1 MISIKRQELFAALNL
16 CKARLLSKKIPLF
29 VGWALTNRC
38 NYKCKYCA
46 RWNTPSEELTT
57 QEILYAIGELA
68 EMGVY
73 RINFTG
79 GEPLI
84 RQDLG
89 SIVRTAKTKGIR
101 VDISTNGSLVSQMMD
116 AIKGIDCLR
125 ISYDGPQEVHDGQRI
140 KGSHLDAVEAVKSA
154 KRNNLSVSLHTVL
167 TNNNLNCAPHILEF
181 AKESSVPVH
190 FAVVGSINY
199 ILEGD
204 IQKLLPDANKYKTT
218 LEFLI
223 KEKKNGNK
231 NIGNSLDGLKYL
243 YEWPNY
249 KDITCCAGKIYC
261 RIEPNGEVYPCGG
274 VVTNDSPIN
283 CKHKSFR
290 DAFKNLKLVRCK
302 SCWCDTRIEMNNI
315 YRFNLKVACDL
326 IRHII

>member
-16 CKARLLSKKIPLF
+16 CKARVLSKNMPLF

-38 NYKCKYCA
+38 NYTCKYCA

-57 QEILYAIGELA
+57 QEILYVIGELA
-68 EMGVY
+68 EMGAY

-79 GEPLI
+79 GEPLM

-101 VDISTNGSLVSQMMD
+101 VDISTNGSLVPQMMD
-116 AIKGIDCLR
+116 IIKGIDCLR
-125 ISYDGPQEVHDGQRI
+125 VSYDGPQEIHDRQRI
-140 KGSHLDAVEAVKSA
+140 EGGHSDAVEAIISA
-154 KRNNLSVSLHTVL
+154 KQNNLSVSLHTVL
-167 TNNNLNCAPHILEF
+167 TNINLDYAPHILEF
-181 AKESSVPVH
+181 AKGVSVLVH
-190 FAVVGSINY
+190 FAVIGSINY
-199 ILEGD
+199 ISESD
-204 IQKLLPDANKYKTT
+204 VQKLLPDVNKYKTT

-261 RIEPNGEVYPCGG
+261 RIEPNGDVYPCGG
-274 VVTNDSPIN
+274 VVAGGSSIN
-283 CKHKSFR
+283 CKYKGFR
-290 DAFKNLKLVRCK
+290 SAFKKLKLVGCK
-302 SCWCDTRIEMNNI
+302 ACWCDTRIEMSKI
-315 YRFNLKVACDL
+315 YTFNLKVVRDL
-326 IRHII
+326 IGYII